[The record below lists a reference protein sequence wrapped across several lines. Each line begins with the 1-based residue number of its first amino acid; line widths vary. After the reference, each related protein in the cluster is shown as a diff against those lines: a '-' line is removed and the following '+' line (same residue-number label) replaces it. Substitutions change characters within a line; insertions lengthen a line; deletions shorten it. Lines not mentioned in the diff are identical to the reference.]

1 MTKPTV
7 SADKQQPSSTG
18 VVVEAESIFRRAAAE
33 LGVPF
38 HRFQELKTSNLR
50 EASRCFAEFK
60 TAMIRRMEW
69 EEETLFPA
77 FDRKLGVLAGSISA
91 SLRAEHDQIR
101 EHLSAIEL
109 KLAGQNPK
117 TESEE
122 AALEAVLGAH
132 NHREHDAVY
141 PVLEP

>member
-1 MTKPTV
+1 MTKPTASPHQQQGSSDG
-7 SADKQQPSSTG
+7 SA
-18 VVVEAESIFRRAAAE
+18 VEVGNVFRPAATE

-38 HRFQELKTSNLR
+38 HRFKELKKSNLR
-50 EASRCFAEFK
+50 EATLCFADFK
-60 TAMIRRMEW
+60 TGIIRRMEW
-69 EEETLFPA
+69 EEATLFPA

-109 KLAGQNPK
+109 KLARQNPA

-122 AALEAVLGAH
+122 VALETVLGAH